1 MKKSVLFLSA
11 ILFTFSIQGQIQTP
25 APSPAAHMEQMV
37 GLTEVTIDYSRPSM
51 KGRTVFGNLVP
62 FGKIWRTGANANT
75 TISFSTDVTVDG
87 QKLGKGTYAL
97 YTKPGKDAWE
107 VYFYSDSDNGGLP
120 QKWDDS
126 KVVAKVSAKVYPM
139 SMNVETFTI
148 SLDDLTNESAVLGIL
163 WEKTYVGV
171 KFEVPTDATV
181 MNNINRVMG
190 GPTAQDYY
198 AAAVYYMDSGKDIAQ
213 AKKWIDKS
221 AAMTEKPAFWQL
233 RQQSLIYA
241 KAGDKKGAIETAKK
255 SLEAAKVAGNADYV
269 KMNEDSLKEW
279 GAN

>member
-1 MKKSVLFLSA
+1 MKKSSLFLIA
-11 ILFTFSIQGQIQTP
+11 VLFTFSVQGQIATP
-25 APSPAAHMEQMV
+25 AASPASHMEQKV
-37 GLTEVTIDYSRPSM
+37 GLTDVTIDYSRPSM

-87 QKLGKGTYAL
+87 QKLEKGTYAV
-97 YTKPGKDAWE
+97 YTKPDKESWE
-107 VYFYSDSDNGGLP
+107 VYFYSDTDNGGLP
-120 QKWDDS
+120 QKWDDG
-126 KVVAKVSAKVYPM
+126 KVAAKVSAQVYPM
-139 SMNVETFTI
+139 PMNIETFTI
-148 SLDDLTNESAVLGIL
+148 SLDDLTNDSAVIGIL

-171 KFEVPTDATV
+171 KFEVPTDAAV

-198 AAAVYYMDSGKDIAQ
+198 AAAVYYLDSGKDIDQ

-241 KAGDKKGAIETAKK
+241 KAGDKKGAIEAAKK
-255 SLEAAKVAGNADYV
+255 SLAAAKVAGNADYV
-269 KMNEDSLKEW
+269 KMNEDSLKQW

>member
-1 MKKSVLFLSA
+1 MKKSVLLLSA
-11 ILFTFSIQGQIQTP
+11 ILFTFSMQGQIQTP
-25 APSPAAHMEQMV
+25 ASSPSAHMEQMV
-37 GLTEVTIDYSRPSM
+37 GLTDVTIEYSRPSM

-87 QKLGKGTYAL
+87 QKLNKGTYAI
-97 YTKPGKDAWE
+97 YTKPEKDSWE
-107 VYFYSDSDNGGLP
+107 VYFYSDSNNGGLP

-139 SMNVETFTI
+139 SMSVESFTI
-148 SLDDLTNESAVLGIL
+148 SLDDLTSESAVLGIL

-181 MNNINRVMG
+181 MNNINQVMG